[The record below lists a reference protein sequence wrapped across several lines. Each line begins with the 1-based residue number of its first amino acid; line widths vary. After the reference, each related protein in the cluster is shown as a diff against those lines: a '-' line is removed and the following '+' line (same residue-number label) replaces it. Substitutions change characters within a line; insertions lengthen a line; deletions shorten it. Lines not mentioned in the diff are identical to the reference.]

1 MFLELLYFNVTC
13 IYFNNYNLYDLYYS
27 LFSDINM
34 YFLRR
39 YYVYAVCVCGS
50 RALLGGVC
58 VGGGR
63 CVPSRSVSSLAAL
76 SLMCESPLRGLATA
90 TDVWSLGD

>member
-1 MFLELLYFNVTC
+1 MFLEFLYFNVTC

-39 YYVYAVCVCGS
+39 YYKKNTYLSNRMHC
-50 RALLGGVC
+50 
-58 VGGGR
+58 
-63 CVPSRSVSSLAAL
+63 AAD
-76 SLMCESPLRGLATA
+76 ES
-90 TDVWSLGD
+90 

>member
-13 IYFNNYNLYDLYYS
+13 IYCNNYNLYDLYYS

-39 YYVYAVCVCGS
+39 YYVYAVCVC
-50 RALLGGVC
+50 AAVE
-58 VGGGR
+58 R
-63 CVPSRSVSSLAAL
+63 C
-76 SLMCESPLRGLATA
+76 
-90 TDVWSLGD
+90 